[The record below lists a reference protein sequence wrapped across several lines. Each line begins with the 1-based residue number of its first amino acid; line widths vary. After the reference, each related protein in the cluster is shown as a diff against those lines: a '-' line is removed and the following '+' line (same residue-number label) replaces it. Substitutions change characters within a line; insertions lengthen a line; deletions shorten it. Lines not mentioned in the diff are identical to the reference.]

1 MNEATA
7 ATEKKTKTSLKKSK
21 KKRSAKRKLTT
32 VEKRAATRRKN
43 VISKRSGSLGAAQ
56 KTALAKM
63 EAIVSGLIA
72 LSDSELKSLKKVV
85 DKQIQYR
92 SAQQRIFK
100 SIYTKA

>member
-7 ATEKKTKTSLKKSK
+7 TTEKKSK
-21 KKRSAKRKLTT
+21 KKRVLTT
-32 VEKRAATRRKN
+32 AEKRAKTRRKN
-43 VISKRSGSLGAAQ
+43 VIRKRSGQAGASH

-63 EAIVSGLIA
+63 EAIVSGLVA
-72 LSDSELKSLKKVV
+72 LSDSELKSLQKVV

-100 SIYTKA
+100 SIYKKA

>member
-7 ATEKKTKTSLKKSK
+7 TTEKKSK
-21 KKRSAKRKLTT
+21 KKRPLTT
-32 VEKRAATRRKN
+32 AEKRAKTRRKN
-43 VISKRSGSLGAAQ
+43 VVSKRSGSAGAAQ

-63 EAIVSGLIA
+63 EAIVNGLVA

-92 SAQQRIFK
+92 AAQQRIFN
-100 SIYTKA
+100 SIYKKA

>member
-1 MNEATA
+1 MNESTA
-7 ATEKKTKTSLKKSK
+7 ATEKKSK
-21 KKRSAKRKLTT
+21 KKRVLTT
-32 VEKRAATRRKN
+32 AEKRAKTRRKN

-100 SIYTKA
+100 SIYKKA